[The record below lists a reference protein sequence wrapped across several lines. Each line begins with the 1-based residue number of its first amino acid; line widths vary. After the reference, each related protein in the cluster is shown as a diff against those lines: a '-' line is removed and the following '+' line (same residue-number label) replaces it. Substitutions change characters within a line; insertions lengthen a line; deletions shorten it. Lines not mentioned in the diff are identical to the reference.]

1 MNDLTDDQRAL
12 IDEQYSNN
20 SRQSASEHEKSVAL
34 KQCVIDTVGF
44 LPADMSDLTP
54 EELQLVGQNC
64 ANPGQSK
71 QIQQSFGGWR
81 WRCAVGGGV
90 SVGTA
95 VAVGAA
101 VGSGLD
107 ARHRAATAKIVT
119 PIYRAIITLSMG

>member
-1 MNDLTDDQRAL
+1 LNDLTDDQRAL

-20 SRQSASEHEKSVAL
+20 SSQSASEHEKSVAL

-44 LPADMSDLTP
+44 LPVDMSDLTP
-54 EELQLVGQNC
+54 EELQLGGQNC

-71 QIQQSFGGWR
+71 QIQQSFGG

-107 ARHRAATAKIVT
+107 A
-119 PIYRAIITLSMG
+119 PP

>member
-1 MNDLTDDQRAL
+1 M
-12 IDEQYSNN
+12 
-20 SRQSASEHEKSVAL
+20 
-34 KQCVIDTVGF
+34 IDTVGF
-44 LPADMSDLTP
+44 LSADMSDLTP

-90 SVGTA
+90 SVGTT
-95 VAVGAA
+95 VAVVAA

-107 ARHRAATAKIVT
+107 DARQPAAAKIVT
-119 PIYRAIITLSMG
+119 PINRTIITLSMG